1 MIKILLER
9 FKARK
14 DLKPT
19 YYEQHQSIVSRF
31 LEENHFNLEVAY
43 DHWLKFVCWRRKV
56 KADDITDNDIKVY
69 TDKKIGFWKG
79 QDKNGCKCCII
90 TGRQL
95 NPIDVCYS
103 SFPKF
108 IIRLV
113 EQGCLYNEDHTSKI
127 CVIYDRRGLKS
138 HNIDPMLYTL
148 CRQTID
154 DLTFFYGKRL
164 SVIYVIETSW
174 FFWLSFYLW
183 KPFLQNKVVAV
194 KKRSDL
200 LDYFEDNELHLIN
213 FDDGWSNEIQ
223 HTNTN
228 TTSIENEEK
237 LREVKFETINR

>member
-9 FKARK
+9 FKAQK
-14 DLKPT
+14 DLEPT
-19 YYEQHQSIVSRF
+19 YYEQHPRIVSRF
-31 LEENHFNLEVAY
+31 LEQNHFNLEVAY

-69 TDKKIGFWKG
+69 TDKNLALWKG
-79 QDKNGCKCCII
+79 RDKSGSKCCII
-90 TGRQL
+90 TGRQMT
-95 NPIDVCYS
+95 PHDVCYS

-138 HNIDPMLYTL
+138 SHIDPMLYTL
-148 CRQTID
+148 CRETID
-154 DLTFFYGKRL
+154 DLIYFYGTRL
-164 SVIYVIETSW
+164 KTLYVIETSW
-174 FFWLSFYLW
+174 FFWLSFLIL
-183 KPFLQNKVVAV
+183 KPFLQNKVIAV

-200 LDYFEDNELHLIN
+200 LDYFEDHELHLIN

-228 TTSIENEEK
+228 TIENEEK
-237 LREVKFETINR
+237 LREVKFETITR